1 MKEKKF
7 KVILVFRFIS
17 SFKCQ
22 FLCWFKVY
30 PHQVIYT
37 KKTEYPKLLT
47 ESRAGDKSPPPWP
60 QQLSI
65 FLKSLS
71 DFYLG
76 KVAFFFNHTENNN
89 NKACPC
95 SSSYPQGWSPPGLDT
110 SFGNN
115 VGESTLWPLIHVYMV
130 GTGISLPEPFP
141 LPPSSQGR
149 DLALWAATGS
159 LTALKSCAQTTVWR
173 VKSGYKTKMN
183 YNRDK
188 AHGEENVGSDTAI
201 LFTHQPI

>member
-76 KVAFFFNHTENNN
+76 KVAFFFLTTQ
-89 NKACPC
+89 KTTITKPVLA
-95 SSSYPQGWSPPGLDT
+95 
-110 SFGNN
+110 
-115 VGESTLWPLIHVYMV
+115 
-130 GTGISLPEPFP
+130 
-141 LPPSSQGR
+141 LPPTHRAGVPQDWTLPLVTMLGNQRYDLSSMYTWWA
-149 DLALWAATGS
+149 LAFPS
-159 LTALKSCAQTTVWR
+159 LSPSPCLPPPKEGT
-173 VKSGYKTKMN
+173 
-183 YNRDK
+183 
-188 AHGEENVGSDTAI
+188 
-201 LFTHQPI
+201 